1 MELRQLGRGWLTG
14 KSPPWPRGDRDSRTD
29 SRAGFR
35 PSSRSLRA
43 ERWRRRKR
51 RRRRGRC
58 SQHGQEPCQEKTTS
72 QLRPSIPAAV
82 RTVTGP
88 PALLPPLSPHLG
100 PIVWLG
106 APGGGGGKDAE
117 TAEATREREE
127 EEKRGERGGGGSVL
141 AAAGGGEEGEGSPA
155 LRGLSAK

>member
-1 MELRQLGRGWLTG
+1 MAAAEEEAAAGALLAA
-14 KSPPWPRGDRDSRTD
+14 
-29 SRAGFR
+29 RAGAM
-35 PSSRSLRA
+35 SRENHQPTAPLHP
-43 ERWRRRKR
+43 
-51 RRRRGRC
+51 RC
-58 SQHGQEPCQEKTTS
+58 SAHCDRTA
-72 QLRPSIPAAV
+72 RAAAA
-82 RTVTGP
+82 TH
-88 PALLPPLSPHLG
+88 PHLG